1 MIHHLHPDRAPL
13 IFSAGHDPV
22 SRRAALTRFA
32 AIMALQA
39 YLAVLSGGAL
49 AGILWLTDLR
59 Y

>member
-1 MIHHLHPDRAPL
+1 MW
-13 IFSAGHDPV
+13 G
-22 SRRAALTRFA
+22 RFA

-49 AGILWLTDLR
+49 AGILWITDLR